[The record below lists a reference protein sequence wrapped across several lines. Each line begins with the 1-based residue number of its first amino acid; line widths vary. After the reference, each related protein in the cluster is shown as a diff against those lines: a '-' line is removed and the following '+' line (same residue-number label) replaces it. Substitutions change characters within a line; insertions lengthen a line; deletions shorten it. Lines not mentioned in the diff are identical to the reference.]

1 MAPSLESLFGSFYYA
16 YPTCVA
22 IYYFI
27 CYAIATCTLRT
38 STSKDQHPRRSLITS
53 LMAITVLT
61 YFSQV
66 LLILVSQNPAR
77 EDAIVGL
84 LSCVL
89 VFGLELAVL
98 HDTETPLWHPYIG
111 SFAIG
116 LIFDPLLEAM
126 SLHLRSHETARPF
139 RFTEISLVATRLACV
154 LLILTVYFACLKGS
168 ALEFGS
174 DSERQS
180 LLRKGG
186 SEDTLVTEYGAT
198 DSTEDDSTK
207 ASNKPPEC
215 EWERRQRIAKE
226 QRDKRLK
233 ETGSW
238 WTYAMGFKLFLPYVW
253 PVNNRGLQIRAVL
266 VGLCLL
272 ANNGLNVLIP
282 TQIGIVTDTLTSSYN
297 NSLAKTHNDPLT
309 NTQGSPKSYS
319 SWDSPWIQVLIFA
332 GLKLSASEA
341 GISLIRKRLW
351 LPVEFYSER
360 AIVEAAHSHVMNL
373 DANFHDTQSLSDV
386 LVAIQNGQ
394 SISDMLETICFQ
406 ALPNLIDLV
415 VAFIYLSIM
424 FGPYE
429 GFITISTSVLFLY
442 ISTTVIAR
450 MRSARETEISAYFEE
465 HYVLQSGISGWS
477 TVSSFNQVRYEE
489 NRYSL
494 AIGDRI
500 AKQKVVWIGYM
511 TAHAFQYLVLLS
523 GLLAGLFLAVYQVT
537 RGIIRPGAF
546 LTLLTYWSQLM
557 SPLNF
562 FAGLGRSISRNL
574 LQAERLL
581 DIMQTKSS
589 VVNKPDAPPF
599 QFKAGAVQFKD
610 VKFSYDN
617 KKQVLKKI
625 DFSVQP
631 GTTIAF
637 VGQTGAGKSTIL
649 KLLDRFYDVTEG
661 CIKIDG
667 QDIREVDLHSLRAH
681 IGVVPQNPSLFNDT
695 IMNNIR
701 YAKLE
706 ATDEEVFEA
715 CRAAAIHDQILGFS
729 EGYGTRVGERGM
741 KLSGGELQRVAIAR
755 AILRQPKI
763 VLLDEAT
770 SAIDTE
776 TEFLIQQ
783 ALRRLCKNRTTFI
796 VAHRLSTIVNADRIV
811 VVTNGEILEQG
822 NHETLIA
829 AGGKYA
835 DLWSKQIFVKP
846 KGQDVDDEGDKG
858 DAQNLNTPKRSN
870 TTDTKENGVQ
880 AKESTREGEAQSTE
894 VKTPSGHK
902 KEGSKLN
909 PDAPEFTPRSLLSPM
924 AKTMTVTHDPFSPTP
939 VITTKATPIKIQKP
953 DGPVVSFSPA
963 PVVTTSA
970 TPIKLQTAG
979 GPVVSLPCPTG
990 RSWTQSTSE
999 SSTDNGFVA
1008 KENTAKPMNNPETE
1022 QKNNTR
1028 KVSYKIPRY
1037 TGARRN
1043 QSRSEPSDS
1052 NTKS

>member
-1 MAPSLESLFGSFYYA
+1 MAPSLESLFNSLYYV
-16 YPTCVA
+16 YPAFVS

-38 STSKDQHPRRSLITS
+38 TPSKDQHPRRTLITS

-61 YFSQV
+61 YAFQV
-66 LLILVSQNPAR
+66 LLILISPVPAR

-98 HDTETPLWHPYIG
+98 HDSETPLWHPYIG

-116 LIFDPLLEAM
+116 LVFDPFLEAI
-126 SLHLRSHETARPF
+126 SLHLHAHGPARSF
-139 RFTEISLVATRLACV
+139 RFTEISLVATRLSCII
-154 LLILTVYFACLKGS
+154 LILTVYFTGHKRS
-168 ALEFGS
+168 AQELGS

-186 SEDTLVTEYGAT
+186 SEDTLVTEYGTT
-198 DSTEDDSTK
+198 DAAEDDSTK
-207 ASNKPPEC
+207 ASNKAPEC
-215 EWERRQRIAKE
+215 QWERRQRIAKE

-253 PVNNRGLQIRAVL
+253 PVDDRSLQIRAVL

-282 TQIGIVTDTLTSSYN
+282 AQIGLVTDTLTSSYN
-297 NSLAKTHNDPLT
+297 NSLTSSHNGPLT
-309 NTQGSPKSYS
+309 LYNSQDSFQSPS
-319 SWDSPWIQVLIFA
+319 SWKSPWIQVLIFA

-394 SISDMLETICFQ
+394 SISDMLETICFE

-415 VAFIYLSIM
+415 VAFIYLSFM

-442 ISTTVIAR
+442 ISTTVISR
-450 MRSARETEISAYFEE
+450 MRAARETEISAYFEE

-489 NRYSL
+489 DRYSS
-494 AIGDRI
+494 AIQDRI

-511 TAHAFQYLVLLS
+511 TAHAFQYLVLLA

-537 RGIIRPGAF
+537 HGMIRPGAF

-599 QFKAGAVQFKD
+599 RFKAGSVQFED

-617 KKQVLKKI
+617 KKQVLNNI

-715 CRAAAIHDQILGFS
+715 CRAAAIHEQILGFS
-729 EGYGTRVGERGM
+729 DGYDTRVGERGM

-835 DLWSKQIFVKP
+835 DLWSKQVRPSPILSTLSQVNTDLVQIDFC
-846 KGQDVDDEGDKG
+846 Q
-858 DAQNLNTPKRSN
+858 AQR
-870 TTDTKENGVQ
+870 
-880 AKESTREGEAQSTE
+880 R
-894 VKTPSGHK
+894 
-902 KEGSKLN
+902 
-909 PDAPEFTPRSLLSPM
+909 
-924 AKTMTVTHDPFSPTP
+924 
-939 VITTKATPIKIQKP
+939 
-953 DGPVVSFSPA
+953 
-963 PVVTTSA
+963 
-970 TPIKLQTAG
+970 
-979 GPVVSLPCPTG
+979 G
-990 RSWTQSTSE
+990 R
-999 SSTDNGFVA
+999 
-1008 KENTAKPMNNPETE
+1008 
-1022 QKNNTR
+1022 
-1028 KVSYKIPRY
+1028 
-1037 TGARRN
+1037 
-1043 QSRSEPSDS
+1043 
-1052 NTKS
+1052 

>member
-1 MAPSLESLFGSFYYA
+1 MAPSLEPLIKGLYYA
-16 YPTCVA
+16 YPTVVSL
-22 IYYFI
+22 YYSL

-38 STSKDQHPRRSLITS
+38 TASKDQHPRRRIITF
-53 LMAITVLT
+53 LMAIASLT
-61 YFSQV
+61 YLCQV
-66 LLILVSQNPAR
+66 VLILCTQEPAR

-84 LSCVL
+84 LSCAL
-89 VFGLELAVL
+89 VFGLELALL
-98 HDTETPLWHPYIG
+98 HDTENPLWHPYIG
-111 SFAIG
+111 STVIG
-116 LIFDPLLEAM
+116 LAFDPLLEIL
-126 SLHLRSHETARPF
+126 SSWTRGRNSARAF
-139 RFTEISLVATRLACV
+139 RVTEAFLVATRLACFI
-154 LLILTVYFACLKGS
+154 LIGAAYTLWRKKNTQELGT
-168 ALEFGS
+168 

-180 LLRKGG
+180 LLRKKGD

-198 DSTEDDSTK
+198 EASEDDSTK
-207 ASNKPPEC
+207 ASNKAPEC
-215 EWERRQRIAKE
+215 EWERRQRLAKE

-253 PVNNRGLQIRAVL
+253 PVNDRVLQFRAVL

-282 TQIGIVTDTLTSSYN
+282 RQIGIVTDTLTSSYN
-297 NSLAKTHNDPLT
+297 NSLTISHDNSFGNMYHAQD
-309 NTQGSPKSYS
+309 SPKSAS
-319 SWDSPWIQVLIFA
+319 VWTSPWMQVLIFA

-341 GISLIRKRLW
+341 GISLVRKRLW

-394 SISDMLETICFQ
+394 SISEMLETICFQ

-415 VAFIYLSIM
+415 VAFIYLSVM

-450 MRSARETEISAYFEE
+450 LRSARETEISAYFEE
-465 HYVLQSGISGWS
+465 HYVLQSGISGWT

-489 NRYSL
+489 DRYSL
-494 AIGDRI
+494 AIQDRI
-500 AKQKVVWIGYM
+500 SKQKVVWIGYM
-511 TAHAFQYLVLLS
+511 TAHAFQYLVLLA

-537 RGIIRPGAF
+537 HGIIRPGAF

-557 SPLNF
+557 QPLNF

-599 QFKAGAVQFKD
+599 HFKSGSVKFKD
-610 VKFSYDN
+610 VKFSYDD
-617 KKQVLKKI
+617 KKQVLNNV
-625 DFSVQP
+625 DFSVPP

-649 KLLDRFYDVTEG
+649 KLLDRFYDVTGG
-661 CIKIDG
+661 CIEIDG
-667 QDIREVDLHSLRAH
+667 QDIREVDLYSLRAH

-695 IMNNIR
+695 IMKNIR

-706 ATDEEVFEA
+706 ASDEEVFEA

-729 EGYGTRVGERGM
+729 DGYDTRVGERGM

-755 AILRQPKI
+755 AILKQPKI

-776 TEFLIQQ
+776 TEFMIQQ

-811 VVTNGEILEQG
+811 VVGNGEIMEQG
-822 NHETLIA
+822 SHEELIA

-835 DLWSKQIFVKP
+835 DLWSKQV
-846 KGQDVDDEGDKG
+846 
-858 DAQNLNTPKRSN
+858 RSLSFRVSQGH
-870 TTDTKENGVQ
+870 TDILCTDFRQ
-880 AKESTREGEAQSTE
+880 AK
-894 VKTPSGHK
+894 
-902 KEGSKLN
+902 
-909 PDAPEFTPRSLLSPM
+909 
-924 AKTMTVTHDPFSPTP
+924 
-939 VITTKATPIKIQKP
+939 
-953 DGPVVSFSPA
+953 
-963 PVVTTSA
+963 
-970 TPIKLQTAG
+970 
-979 GPVVSLPCPTG
+979 
-990 RSWTQSTSE
+990 
-999 SSTDNGFVA
+999 
-1008 KENTAKPMNNPETE
+1008 
-1022 QKNNTR
+1022 
-1028 KVSYKIPRY
+1028 
-1037 TGARRN
+1037 GA
-1043 QSRSEPSDS
+1043 
-1052 NTKS
+1052 

>member
-1 MAPSLESLFGSFYYA
+1 MAPSLESLTKSLYYA
-16 YPTCVA
+16 YPTLVS

-38 STSKDQHPRRSLITS
+38 TASKDQHPRRGFMTFLMLI
-53 LMAITVLT
+53 AVLT

-66 LLILVSQNPAR
+66 FLILISQDSAR
-77 EDAIVGL
+77 DDAIVGL

-98 HDTETPLWHPYIG
+98 HDTKAPLWHPYIG

-116 LIFDPLLEAM
+116 LVFDPLLEGLC
-126 SLHLRSHETARPF
+126 LHLGGRNPARSF
-139 RFTEISLVATRLACV
+139 RFTEASLVATRLTCIV
-154 LLILTVYFACLKGS
+154 LILTIYFFWHKGS
-168 ALEFGS
+168 AQERGS

-180 LLRKGG
+180 LLRKKGD
-186 SEDTLVTEYGAT
+186 SEETLVSEYGAT
-198 DSTEDDSTK
+198 DAAEDDSTK
-207 ASNKPPEC
+207 ASNKGPEC
-215 EWERRQRIAKE
+215 EWERRQRLAKE

-253 PVNNRGLQIRAVL
+253 PVNNRGLQFRAVL

-282 TQIGIVTDTLTSSYN
+282 TQIGIVTNTLTGSFNSSFASPNASSLTTIYN
-297 NSLAKTHNDPLT
+297 SRDSLK
-309 NTQGSPKSYS
+309 SPS

-341 GISLIRKRLW
+341 GISLLRKRLW

-360 AIVEAAHSHVMNL
+360 AILEAAHSHVMNL

-394 SISDMLETICFQ
+394 SISEMLETICFQ

-450 MRSARETEISAYFEE
+450 LRSARETEISAYFEE

-477 TVSSFNQVRYEE
+477 TVSSFNQVEYEE
-489 NRYSL
+489 TRYSK
-494 AIGDRI
+494 AIQDRI
-500 AKQKVVWIGYM
+500 SKQKVVWVGYM
-511 TAHAFQYLVLLS
+511 TAHAFQYLVLLA

-537 RGIIRPGAF
+537 HGIIRPGAF

-562 FAGLGRSISRNL
+562 FAGLGRNISRNL

-589 VVNKPDAPPF
+589 VVNKPNAPPF
-599 QFKAGAVQFKD
+599 QFKAGSVKFKD
-610 VKFSYDN
+610 VRFSYDN
-617 KKQVLKKI
+617 KKQVLQNI
-625 DFSVQP
+625 DFSVAP

-661 CIKIDG
+661 CIEIDG
-667 QDIREVDLHSLRAH
+667 QDIREVDLHSLRAN

-701 YAKLE
+701 YARLE

-715 CRAAAIHDQILGFS
+715 CRAAAMHDQILGFS
-729 EGYGTRVGERGM
+729 DGYSTRVGERGM

-755 AILRQPKI
+755 AILKQPKI

-776 TEFLIQQ
+776 TEFMIQQ

-811 VVTNGEILEQG
+811 VVANGEILEQG

-829 AGGKYA
+829 ARGKYA

-846 KGQDVDDEGDKG
+846 KGQDTDDESDEGEAKE
-858 DAQNLNTPKRSN
+858 LNTPRRS
-870 TTDTKENGVQ
+870 TTVD
-880 AKESTREGEAQSTE
+880 
-894 VKTPSGHK
+894 
-902 KEGSKLN
+902 
-909 PDAPEFTPRSLLSPM
+909 
-924 AKTMTVTHDPFSPTP
+924 
-939 VITTKATPIKIQKP
+939 
-953 DGPVVSFSPA
+953 
-963 PVVTTSA
+963 
-970 TPIKLQTAG
+970 
-979 GPVVSLPCPTG
+979 
-990 RSWTQSTSE
+990 
-999 SSTDNGFVA
+999 A
-1008 KENTAKPMNNPETE
+1008 KENEAQAKQST
-1022 QKNNTR
+1022 KN
-1028 KVSYKIPRY
+1028 
-1037 TGARRN
+1037 GEN
-1043 QSRSEPSDS
+1043 QSAEMKTPLDHRKEV
-1052 NTKS
+1052 

>member
-1 MAPSLESLFGSFYYA
+1 MAPSLELLFKILCYA
-16 YPTCVA
+16 YPTSVS
-22 IYYFI
+22 IYYFV
-27 CYAIATCTLRT
+27 CYAIAACTLRT
-38 STSKDQHPRRSLITS
+38 SASKDEHPRRSLITS

-61 YFSQV
+61 YCSQI
-66 LLILVSQNPAR
+66 LLILISQCPAR
-77 EDAIVGL
+77 EDTIVGL

-116 LIFDPLLEAM
+116 LAFDPLLEAL
-126 SLHLRSHETARPF
+126 SLHLCGRGTTRPF
-139 RFTEISLVATRLACV
+139 RFIEISLVATRLACV
-154 LLILTVYFACLKGS
+154 ILILTIYLTCCKGS
-168 ALEFGS
+168 AQGLGS

-180 LLRKGG
+180 LLRKGS
-186 SEDTLVTEYGAT
+186 SEDTLVTDYGTT
-198 DSTEDDSTK
+198 DAAEDDSTK
-207 ASNKPPEC
+207 TSNKAPEC

-253 PVNNRGLQIRAVL
+253 PVNNRGLQVRAVL

-297 NSLAKTHNDPLT
+297 KSLATTHNGAPSNLY
-309 NTQGSPKSYS
+309 NIQGSPKSPS
-319 SWDSPWIQVLIFA
+319 CWDSPWIQVLIFA

-442 ISTTVIAR
+442 ISTTVITR

-477 TVSSFNQVRYEE
+477 TVSSFNQVHYEE

-494 AIGDRI
+494 AIQDRI

-511 TAHAFQYLVLLS
+511 TAHAFQYLVLLA

-537 RGIIRPGAF
+537 HGMIRPGAF
-546 LTLLTYWSQLM
+546 LTLLTYWSQMM

-589 VVNKPDAPPF
+589 IINKPDAPPF
-599 QFKAGAVQFKD
+599 HFKAGSVQFHN

-661 CIKIDG
+661 CIKIDD

-695 IMNNIR
+695 IMNNVR

-715 CRAAAIHDQILGFS
+715 CRAAAIHEQILGFS
-729 EGYGTRVGERGM
+729 EGYNTRVGERGM

-835 DLWSKQIFVKP
+835 DLWSKQVRPF
-846 KGQDVDDEGDKG
+846 
-858 DAQNLNTPKRSN
+858 NLFPFHN
-870 TTDTKENGVQ
+870 EQVQ
-880 AKESTREGEAQSTE
+880 
-894 VKTPSGHK
+894 
-902 KEGSKLN
+902 
-909 PDAPEFTPRSLLSPM
+909 
-924 AKTMTVTHDPFSPTP
+924 
-939 VITTKATPIKIQKP
+939 
-953 DGPVVSFSPA
+953 
-963 PVVTTSA
+963 
-970 TPIKLQTAG
+970 
-979 GPVVSLPCPTG
+979 
-990 RSWTQSTSE
+990 
-999 SSTDNGFVA
+999 
-1008 KENTAKPMNNPETE
+1008 
-1022 QKNNTR
+1022 
-1028 KVSYKIPRY
+1028 Y
-1037 TGARRN
+1037 
-1043 QSRSEPSDS
+1043 
-1052 NTKS
+1052 

>member
-1 MAPSLESLFGSFYYA
+1 M
-16 YPTCVA
+16 
-22 IYYFI
+22 
-27 CYAIATCTLRT
+27 
-38 STSKDQHPRRSLITS
+38 LIVI
-53 LMAITVLT
+53 LA

-66 LLILVSQNPAR
+66 VLILVTQNSVC

-89 VFGLELAVL
+89 VFGLELAIL
-98 HDTETPLWHPYIG
+98 HDTKTPLWHPYIG

-116 LIFDPLLEAM
+116 LVFDPLMEAL
-126 SLHLRSHETARPF
+126 SLHLSGRDTARSF
-139 RFTEISLVATRLACV
+139 RFTEASLVATRLVCV
-154 LLILTVYFACLKGS
+154 ILIMSVYFGWHKRSSRELGN
-168 ALEFGS
+168 

-180 LLRKGG
+180 LLRKIGG
-186 SEDTLVTEYGAT
+186 SEDTLVTDYGAT
-198 DSTEDDSTK
+198 DAAEGDSTK
-207 ASNKPPEC
+207 ATNKGPEC
-215 EWERRQRIAKE
+215 EWERRQRLAKE

-282 TQIGIVTDTLTSSYN
+282 TQIGIVTNTLTSSFN
-297 NSLAKTHNDPLT
+297 TTLVDPHSSPVPSLHNLGDGPR
-309 NTQGSPKSYS
+309 SPSA
-319 SWDSPWIQVLIFA
+319 WDSPWIQVLIFA

-341 GISLIRKRLW
+341 GISLLRKRLW

-394 SISDMLETICFQ
+394 SISDMLETICFE

-429 GFITISTSVLFLY
+429 GFITISTSLLFLY

-450 MRSARETEISAYFEE
+450 LRSARETEISAYFEE

-489 NRYSL
+489 NRYST
-494 AIGDRI
+494 AIQDRI
-500 AKQKVVWIGYM
+500 SKQKVVWIGYM
-511 TAHAFQYLVLLS
+511 TAHAFQYLVLLA

-537 RGIIRPGAF
+537 HGIIRPGAF

-589 VVNKPDAPPF
+589 VVNKAGAPPF
-599 QFKAGAVQFKD
+599 QFKAGSVQFKN
-610 VKFSYDN
+610 VSFSYDN
-617 KKQVLKKI
+617 KKQVLKNI
-625 DFSVQP
+625 DFSVRS

-661 CIKIDG
+661 SIAIDG
-667 QDIREVDLHSLRAH
+667 QDIRDVDLHSLRAH

-695 IMNNIR
+695 IMSNIR

-706 ATDEEVFEA
+706 ATNEEVFEA
-715 CRAAAIHDQILGFS
+715 CRAAAIHEQILGFS
-729 EGYGTRVGERGM
+729 EGYNTRVGERGM

-755 AILRQPKI
+755 AILKQPKI

-811 VVTNGEILEQG
+811 VVANGEILEQG

-829 AGGKYA
+829 TGGKYA
-835 DLWSKQIFVKP
+835 DLWSKQVRSFNFPHRAWIDTDAMCTDFC
-846 KGQDVDDEGDKG
+846 QAEG
-858 DAQNLNTPKRSN
+858 
-870 TTDTKENGVQ
+870 
-880 AKESTREGEAQSTE
+880 
-894 VKTPSGHK
+894 
-902 KEGSKLN
+902 
-909 PDAPEFTPRSLLSPM
+909 
-924 AKTMTVTHDPFSPTP
+924 
-939 VITTKATPIKIQKP
+939 
-953 DGPVVSFSPA
+953 
-963 PVVTTSA
+963 
-970 TPIKLQTAG
+970 
-979 GPVVSLPCPTG
+979 TG
-990 RSWTQSTSE
+990 YR
-999 SSTDNGFVA
+999 
-1008 KENTAKPMNNPETE
+1008 
-1022 QKNNTR
+1022 
-1028 KVSYKIPRY
+1028 
-1037 TGARRN
+1037 
-1043 QSRSEPSDS
+1043 
-1052 NTKS
+1052 

>member
-1 MAPSLESLFGSFYYA
+1 
-16 YPTCVA
+16 
-22 IYYFI
+22 
-27 CYAIATCTLRT
+27 
-38 STSKDQHPRRSLITS
+38 
-53 LMAITVLT
+53 
-61 YFSQV
+61 
-66 LLILVSQNPAR
+66 
-77 EDAIVGL
+77 
-84 LSCVL
+84 
-89 VFGLELAVL
+89 
-98 HDTETPLWHPYIG
+98 
-111 SFAIG
+111 
-116 LIFDPLLEAM
+116 
-126 SLHLRSHETARPF
+126 
-139 RFTEISLVATRLACV
+139 
-154 LLILTVYFACLKGS
+154 
-168 ALEFGS
+168 
-174 DSERQS
+174 
-180 LLRKGG
+180 
-186 SEDTLVTEYGAT
+186 
-198 DSTEDDSTK
+198 
-207 ASNKPPEC
+207 
-215 EWERRQRIAKE
+215 
-226 QRDKRLK
+226 
-233 ETGSW
+233 
-238 WTYAMGFKLFLPYVW
+238 
-253 PVNNRGLQIRAVL
+253 
-266 VGLCLL
+266 
-272 ANNGLNVLIP
+272 
-282 TQIGIVTDTLTSSYN
+282 
-297 NSLAKTHNDPLT
+297 
-309 NTQGSPKSYS
+309 
-319 SWDSPWIQVLIFA
+319 
-332 GLKLSASEA
+332 
-341 GISLIRKRLW
+341 
-351 LPVEFYSER
+351 
-360 AIVEAAHSHVMNL
+360 
-373 DANFHDTQSLSDV
+373 
-386 LVAIQNGQ
+386 
-394 SISDMLETICFQ
+394 MLETICFQ

-477 TVSSFNQVRYEE
+477 TVSSFNQVHYEE

-494 AIGDRI
+494 AIQDRI

-511 TAHAFQYLVLLS
+511 TAHAFQYLVLLA

-537 RGIIRPGAF
+537 HGIIRPGAF
-546 LTLLTYWSQLM
+546 LTLLTYWSQMM

-589 VVNKPDAPPF
+589 IVNKPDAPPF
-599 QFKAGAVQFKD
+599 QFKAGSVEFHN

-661 CIKIDG
+661 CIKIDD

-695 IMNNIR
+695 IMNNVR

-715 CRAAAIHDQILGFS
+715 CRAAAIHEQILGFS
-729 EGYGTRVGERGM
+729 EGYNTRVGERGM

-835 DLWSKQIFVKP
+835 DLWSKQVRSF
-846 KGQDVDDEGDKG
+846 
-858 DAQNLNTPKRSN
+858 NLFPFRN
-870 TTDTKENGVQ
+870 EQVQ
-880 AKESTREGEAQSTE
+880 
-894 VKTPSGHK
+894 
-902 KEGSKLN
+902 
-909 PDAPEFTPRSLLSPM
+909 
-924 AKTMTVTHDPFSPTP
+924 
-939 VITTKATPIKIQKP
+939 
-953 DGPVVSFSPA
+953 
-963 PVVTTSA
+963 
-970 TPIKLQTAG
+970 
-979 GPVVSLPCPTG
+979 
-990 RSWTQSTSE
+990 
-999 SSTDNGFVA
+999 
-1008 KENTAKPMNNPETE
+1008 
-1022 QKNNTR
+1022 
-1028 KVSYKIPRY
+1028 Y
-1037 TGARRN
+1037 
-1043 QSRSEPSDS
+1043 
-1052 NTKS
+1052 

>member
-1 MAPSLESLFGSFYYA
+1 MAPSLELLFKILCYA
-16 YPTCVA
+16 YPTSVS
-22 IYYFI
+22 IYYFV
-27 CYAIATCTLRT
+27 CYAIAACTLRT
-38 STSKDQHPRRSLITS
+38 SASKDEHPRRSLITS
-53 LMAITVLT
+53 LMVITVLT
-61 YFSQV
+61 YFSHI
-66 LLILVSQNPAR
+66 LLILISQCPAR
-77 EDAIVGL
+77 EDTIVGL

-116 LIFDPLLEAM
+116 LVFDPLLEAL
-126 SLHLRSHETARPF
+126 SLHLCGRGPTRSF
-139 RFTEISLVATRLACV
+139 RFIEISLVATRLACV
-154 LLILTVYFACLKGS
+154 ILILTIYLTCYKGS
-168 ALEFGS
+168 AHGLGS

-180 LLRKGG
+180 LLRKGS
-186 SEDTLVTEYGAT
+186 SEDTLITDYGTT
-198 DSTEDDSTK
+198 DAAEDDSIKT
-207 ASNKPPEC
+207 SNKAPEC

-253 PVNNRGLQIRAVL
+253 PVNNRGLQVRAVL

-297 NSLAKTHNDPLT
+297 KSLATTHNGAPSNLYDI
-309 NTQGSPKSYS
+309 QGSPKSPS

-477 TVSSFNQVRYEE
+477 TVSSFNQVHYEE

-494 AIGDRI
+494 AIQDRI

-511 TAHAFQYLVLLS
+511 AAHAFQYLVLLA

-537 RGIIRPGAF
+537 HGIIRPGAF
-546 LTLLTYWSQLM
+546 LTLLTYWSQMM

-589 VVNKPDAPPF
+589 IVNKPDAPPF
-599 QFKAGAVQFKD
+599 QFKAGSVEFHN

-661 CIKIDG
+661 CIKIDD

-695 IMNNIR
+695 IMNNVR

-715 CRAAAIHDQILGFS
+715 CRAAAIHEQILGFS
-729 EGYGTRVGERGM
+729 EGYNTRVGERGM

-846 KGQDVDDEGDKG
+846 KGQDTDEEDDKD
-858 DAQNLNTPKRSN
+858 DAQNFDTPKRS
-870 TTDTKENGVQ
+870 TIAD
-880 AKESTREGEAQSTE
+880 AKEDGAQTGEPTKSGKEQSAE
-894 VKTPSGHK
+894 MKTPSGHK
-902 KEGSKLN
+902 KE
-909 PDAPEFTPRSLLSPM
+909 
-924 AKTMTVTHDPFSPTP
+924 V
-939 VITTKATPIKIQKP
+939 
-953 DGPVVSFSPA
+953 
-963 PVVTTSA
+963 
-970 TPIKLQTAG
+970 
-979 GPVVSLPCPTG
+979 
-990 RSWTQSTSE
+990 
-999 SSTDNGFVA
+999 
-1008 KENTAKPMNNPETE
+1008 
-1022 QKNNTR
+1022 
-1028 KVSYKIPRY
+1028 
-1037 TGARRN
+1037 
-1043 QSRSEPSDS
+1043 
-1052 NTKS
+1052 

>member
-1 MAPSLESLFGSFYYA
+1 MPQRCRRLDSTFDQSLISHISVPCEADHTGFSIEPTHLLQQRSHYDLPKPITTTTGQPTNKPADMASSLDQLVKALYYA
-16 YPTCVA
+16 YPTLVA
-22 IYYFI
+22 VYYFL

-38 STSKDQHPRRSLITS
+38 TASKDQHPRRGFITF
-53 LMAITVLT
+53 LMCITCLT
-61 YFSQV
+61 YFFQV
-66 LLILVSQNPAR
+66 VLILFSQDPAR

-84 LSCVL
+84 LSCLL

-98 HDTETPLWHPYIG
+98 HDTEAPLWHPYIG

-116 LIFDPLLEAM
+116 LVLDPILEAL
-126 SLHLRSHETARPF
+126 SLFSRGRNSVRTY
-139 RFTEISLVATRLACV
+139 RFTEVSLLATRLACII
-154 LLILTVYFACLKGS
+154 LILTAYFLWRKIHIQES
-168 ALEFGS
+168 GS

-180 LLRKGG
+180 LLRKKGD
-186 SEDTLVTEYGAT
+186 SEDTLVTQYGAT
-198 DSTEDDSTK
+198 DAAEDDSTK
-207 ASNKPPEC
+207 SPTNAPEC
-215 EWERRQRIAKE
+215 EWERRQRLAKE

-233 ETGSW
+233 ETGNW
-238 WTYAMGFKLFLPYVW
+238 WTYAKGFKLFLPYVW
-253 PVNNRGLQIRAVL
+253 PVADRRLQFRAVL

-282 TQIGIVTDTLTSSYN
+282 TQIGVVTNSLTSSFN
-297 NSLAKTHNDPLT
+297 NTLT
-309 NTQGSPKSYS
+309 NSHSDAFDNLYHTQDNPKLASV
-319 SWDSPWIQVLIFA
+319 WDSPWMQVLIFA

-341 GISLIRKRLW
+341 GISLLRKRLW
-351 LPVEFYSER
+351 MPVEFYSER

-394 SISDMLETICFQ
+394 SISDMLETICFE
-406 ALPNLIDLV
+406 ALPNLIDLI
-415 VAFIYLSIM
+415 VAFIYLSVM

-450 MRSARETEISAYFEE
+450 LRSARETEISAYFEE
-465 HYVLQSGISGWS
+465 HYVLQSGISGWT

-489 NRYSL
+489 DRYSS
-494 AIGDRI
+494 AIQDRI
-500 AKQKVVWIGYM
+500 TKQKVVWVGYM
-511 TAHAFQYLVLLS
+511 TAHAFQYLVLLA

-537 RGIIRPGAF
+537 HGIIRPGAF

-562 FAGLGRSISRNL
+562 FAGLGRSISRDL

-599 QFKAGAVQFKD
+599 HFKSGSVNFKD
-610 VKFSYDN
+610 VKFSYDD
-617 KKQVLKKI
+617 KKQVLKNVN
-625 DFSVQP
+625 FSVPP

-661 CIKIDG
+661 SIEIDG
-667 QDIREVDLHSLRAH
+667 QDIREVDLYSLRAH

-695 IMNNIR
+695 IMKNIR

-729 EGYGTRVGERGM
+729 DGYNTRVGERGM

-755 AILRQPKI
+755 AILKQPKI

-776 TEFLIQQ
+776 TEFKIQQ

-811 VVTNGEILEQG
+811 VVGNGEIVEQG
-822 NHETLIA
+822 NHEELIA

-835 DLWSKQIFVKP
+835 DLWSKQVRSFTFCFKP
-846 KGQDVDDEGDKG
+846 E
-858 DAQNLNTPKRSN
+858 
-870 TTDTKENGVQ
+870 
-880 AKESTREGEAQSTE
+880 
-894 VKTPSGHK
+894 
-902 KEGSKLN
+902 
-909 PDAPEFTPRSLLSPM
+909 SLLM
-924 AKTMTVTHDPFSPTP
+924 
-939 VITTKATPIKIQKP
+939 
-953 DGPVVSFSPA
+953 
-963 PVVTTSA
+963 
-970 TPIKLQTAG
+970 
-979 GPVVSLPCPTG
+979 
-990 RSWTQSTSE
+990 
-999 SSTDNGFVA
+999 
-1008 KENTAKPMNNPETE
+1008 
-1022 QKNNTR
+1022 
-1028 KVSYKIPRY
+1028 
-1037 TGARRN
+1037 
-1043 QSRSEPSDS
+1043 
-1052 NTKS
+1052 

>member
-1 MAPSLESLFGSFYYA
+1 MAPSFELLSKSLYYA
-16 YPTCVA
+16 YPTLVS

-38 STSKDQHPRRSLITS
+38 TASKDQHPRRSLITF
-53 LMAITVLT
+53 LMVIAVLT

-66 LLILVSQNPAR
+66 LLILISQNPAR
-77 EDAIVGL
+77 EDAIVSL

-98 HDTETPLWHPYIG
+98 HETKTPIWHPYIG

-116 LIFDPLLEAM
+116 IIFDPLLEAL
-126 SLHLRSHETARPF
+126 SLHPRGHESARSF
-139 RFTEISLVATRLACV
+139 RFMEASLVATRLTCIM
-154 LLILTVYFACLKGS
+154 LILTVYFACYKRRTQ
-168 ALEFGS
+168 EIGS

-180 LLRKGG
+180 LLRKKGD
-186 SEDTLVTEYGAT
+186 SEETLVSDYGAT
-198 DSTEDDSTK
+198 DAAEDDSTK
-207 ASNKPPEC
+207 ASNKGPEC

-253 PVNNRGLQIRAVL
+253 PVNNRGLQVRAVL

-272 ANNGLNVLIP
+272 INNGLNVLIP
-282 TQIGIVTDTLTSSYN
+282 TQIGIVTNTLTNSFNTSRASSL
-297 NSLAKTHNDPLT
+297 NSPPISLY
-309 NTQGSPKSYS
+309 NTQDSPKSPS
-319 SWDSPWIQVLIFA
+319 AWDSPWIQVLIFA

-341 GISLIRKRLW
+341 GVSLLRKRLW

-394 SISDMLETICFQ
+394 SISEMLETICFQ

-415 VAFIYLSIM
+415 VAFIYLSVM

-450 MRSARETEISAYFEE
+450 LRSARETEISAYFEE

-477 TVSSFNQVRYEE
+477 TVSSFNQVQYEQD
-489 NRYSL
+489 RYSS
-494 AIGDRI
+494 AIQDRI

-511 TAHAFQYLVLLS
+511 LAHAFQYLVLLA

-537 RGIIRPGAF
+537 HGIIRPGAF

-557 SPLNF
+557 SPLSF

-581 DIMQTKSS
+581 DIMQTKPS
-589 VVNKPDAPPF
+589 VVNKPNAPPF
-599 QFKAGAVQFKD
+599 QFKAGSVQFKD

-617 KKQVLKKI
+617 KKQVLKHI

-695 IMNNIR
+695 IMSNIR

-729 EGYGTRVGERGM
+729 DGYETRVGERGI

-811 VVTNGEILEQG
+811 VVANGEILEQG

-846 KGQDVDDEGDKG
+846 KGQDADDEGHKNVAKD
-858 DAQNLNTPKRSN
+858 LNTPKRST
-870 TTDTKENGVQ
+870 TTDTKEDG
-880 AKESTREGEAQSTE
+880 AQSKTLIKDGAKQSAE
-894 VKTPSGHK
+894 MKTPSGHK
-902 KEGSKLN
+902 KE
-909 PDAPEFTPRSLLSPM
+909 
-924 AKTMTVTHDPFSPTP
+924 V
-939 VITTKATPIKIQKP
+939 
-953 DGPVVSFSPA
+953 
-963 PVVTTSA
+963 
-970 TPIKLQTAG
+970 
-979 GPVVSLPCPTG
+979 
-990 RSWTQSTSE
+990 
-999 SSTDNGFVA
+999 
-1008 KENTAKPMNNPETE
+1008 
-1022 QKNNTR
+1022 
-1028 KVSYKIPRY
+1028 
-1037 TGARRN
+1037 
-1043 QSRSEPSDS
+1043 
-1052 NTKS
+1052 